1 VPPKA
6 RLQRENV
13 QEERLRILEMVE
25 KGQISAREAEQ
36 LLEALG
42 DAAGPQRERAAIGGR
57 MMRLRIRITDL
68 KSGRVK
74 TNINVPLGSWGLVSR
89 LARSR
94 WGRRVAGAYIADIQR
109 AAREGAR
116 GHIVDVTDE
125 NSGERVEILVE

>member
-1 VPPKA
+1 
-6 RLQRENV
+6 V
-13 QEERLRILEMVE
+13 QEERLRILEMLE
-25 KGQISAREAEQ
+25 KGRITAREAEQ
-36 LLEALG
+36 LLDALG
-42 DAAGPQRERAAIGGR
+42 EAVAPPRERATIGGR
-57 MMRLRIRITDL
+57 MMRL
-68 KSGRVK
+68 
-74 TNINVPLGSWGLVSR
+74 NVPLGSWGLVSR

>member
-1 VPPKA
+1 M
-6 RLQRENV
+6 R
-13 QEERLRILEMVE
+13 EERLRILELLA
-25 KGQISAREAEQ
+25 KGRLSAREAEE
-36 LLEALG
+36 LLDALG
-42 DAAGPQRERAAIGGR
+42 EAVAPPRERATIGGR

-68 KSGRVK
+68 KTGRVK
-74 TNINVPLGSWGLVSR
+74 TNVNVPLGSWGLVSR